1 MQRQLDRPRR
11 QVISPKLWTKRI
23 DTRRSNCVRKFS
35 FFFVCALSY
44 QLVRRNSRQNQN
56 TPVNCSMFCHQTI
69 IETTPLGQTLCI
81 FRTWNQIFQK
91 RKKKISARRSIH
103 SFPASVENAFEQPS
117 FLLLLHLL
125 LFPPFPPYTTAHS
138 AETREPLGSAPTLQP
153 HTHTHAQREERERE
167 RDETKASDLLS
178 ESVDESRQ
186 TVLSPCSAHRSR
198 TTSRLCTGH
207 CSVAAFSPSFR
218 LRSSARRCSL
228 SLSDFISLNRR
239 RDPHKNYELVRG
251 PVVLVFR
258 PDGRRRVSSAGPDRS
273 VARRF
278 DDDRR
283 RSAPT
288 PQRQPPRHRN
298 VSPAALGRSPSF
310 RQRRRRQCQSFP
322 AGSRTPRSALIRLV
336 RSESHPQ
343 QVNRLNI

>member
-1 MQRQLDRPRR
+1 MPSNNYRNDAVGP
-11 QVISPKLWTKRI
+11 
-23 DTRRSNCVRKFS
+23 DTLYIPHLKPDFS
-35 FFFVCALSY
+35 
-44 QLVRRNSRQNQN
+44 
-56 TPVNCSMFCHQTI
+56 
-69 IETTPLGQTLCI
+69 
-81 FRTWNQIFQK
+81 
-91 RKKKISARRSIH
+91 KKKEKDQRKALH
-103 SFPASVENAFEQPS
+103 SLFSRLCGKRVRAAFFPPS
-117 FLLLLHLL
+117 PPPPPV
-125 LFPPFPPYTTAHS
+125 PPFPPYTTAHS

-343 QVNRLNI
+343 QVNRLNK